1 LMGFVFNWGG
11 ASRGSAQA
19 KGGTGGEGSGGGG
32 QHGSRGGTGEE
43 VPSGGGTGGEGPGG
57 VGGTGEEGPG
67 EGKLDGCIMHQVH
80 TSIYKFAC
88 LSVSLSVE
96 VLKPSVRLSRSW
108 NPGLESQMQRH
119 SRARAD
125 CVRPSLVPT
134 SSKYYQTFH
143 CSQNNT
149 KPAIV
154 VIIDLISLL
163 FGFAAWVGI

>member
-1 LMGFVFNWGG
+1 VAEGHGHPLVLYIKVTVMSVCPGSFQALLRPFFFFFLMGFVFNWGG

-96 VLKPSVRLSRSW
+96 VLKPSVRLSRS
-108 NPGLESQMQRH
+108 
-119 SRARAD
+119 
-125 CVRPSLVPT
+125 
-134 SSKYYQTFH
+134 
-143 CSQNNT
+143 
-149 KPAIV
+149 
-154 VIIDLISLL
+154 
-163 FGFAAWVGI
+163 